1 MNEDFLNLIRD
12 ARQLKASLSAVEPE
26 KVLIEEEYND
36 DILPFDLYRNTRQN
50 IERIADQ
57 INKSFYY
64 EIYDGTAV
72 LMRRL
77 IEMLLILAFKGI
89 RQEDSIRGSD
99 GNYLQL
105 SEIVNCAIKN
115 RDLDLSRNAKAYLGI
130 FKEKGDLS
138 AHNPFHN
145 CRKRDLELIQ
155 HKFRSLVEELFY
167 KGGILA

>member
-12 ARQLKASLSAVEPE
+12 ARQLKASLSAVVPE
-26 KVLIEEEYND
+26 KVLVEEKYND
-36 DILPFDLYRNTRQN
+36 DILPFELYRDTRQN

-64 EIYDGTAV
+64 EIYDGAAI

-89 RQEDSIRGSD
+89 GQEDSIRGSD

-105 SEIVNCAIKN
+105 SEIVNCAIQNKH
-115 RDLDLSRNAKAYLGI
+115 LDLSRNAKAYLGI
-130 FKEKGDLS
+130 FKETGDLS

-145 CRKRDLELIQ
+145 CRKRDRELIQ

-167 KGGILA
+167 KAGILT

>member
-1 MNEDFLNLIRD
+1 MNEDFLTILRN
-12 ARQLKASLSAVEPE
+12 ARQLKASLSVVGPE
-26 KVLIEEEYND
+26 KVLVGEEYTD

-50 IERIADQ
+50 IEKIADQ

-64 EIYDGTAV
+64 DIYDGAAI

-77 IEMLLILAFKGI
+77 IEMLLVLAFKKTGE
-89 RQEDSIRGSD
+89 EDSIRGSD

-105 SEIVNCAIKN
+105 SEIINCAIQN
-115 RDLDLSRNAKAYLGI
+115 RQLDLSRNAKAYLGI
-130 FKEKGDLS
+130 FKETGDLS

-145 CRKRDLELIQ
+145 CRKKDLELIQ

-167 KGGILA
+167 KGGVLT